1 LGIEIRNFSSLEKCL
16 GFSTKENK
24 IYKKALTH
32 KSFNKNWNNER
43 LEFLGDAVLS
53 SVVSESLFLQSPDQE
68 EGGLSL
74 KRDAIISRSNLNK
87 IAKRN
92 FINVSFL
99 YKTKTI
105 SENMYGNYLEAI
117 IGAIYLDKGLLVTKE
132 FIQRLVLTGEE
143 ISVKNQDFK
152 SELYL
157 LAKKQRQKI
166 NFVQLEQSGPDHK
179 KSHKI
184 GLMIDEKIVD
194 SCWSPT
200 IKDAE
205 IKLSKKRLSQIK

>member
-1 LGIEIRNFSSLEKCL
+1 M
-16 GFSTKENK
+16 
-24 IYKKALTH
+24 
-32 KSFNKNWNNER
+32 
-43 LEFLGDAVLS
+43 EFLGDAVLS
-53 SVVSESLFLQSPDQE
+53 SVVSESLFLQSPNQE
-68 EGGLSL
+68 EGGLSF
-74 KRDAIISRSNLNK
+74 KRDAIISRINLNK

-92 FINVSFL
+92 FKKVFFY
-99 YKTKTI
+99 YKTKSI
-105 SENMYGNYLEAI
+105 SENMYGNFLEAI
-117 IGAIYLDKGLLVTKE
+117 IGAIYLDKGLLPTKQ
-132 FIQRLVLTGEE
+132 FVQRLILTGEE

-205 IKLSKKRLSQIK
+205 IKLSKKRLSQII

>member
-1 LGIEIRNFSSLEKCL
+1 M
-16 GFSTKENK
+16 
-24 IYKKALTH
+24 
-32 KSFNKNWNNER
+32 
-43 LEFLGDAVLS
+43 EFLGDAVLS
-53 SVVSESLFLQSPDQE
+53 SVVSESLFLKSPEQE
-68 EGGLSL
+68 EGVLSL

-92 FINVSFL
+92 FQNVSFY
-99 YKTKTI
+99 YKTKSI
-105 SENMYGNYLEAI
+105 SENMYGNFLEAI
-117 IGAIYLDKGLLVTKE
+117 IGAIYLDKGLLPTKQ
-132 FIQRLVLTGEE
+132 FIQRFILTGEE

-184 GLMIDEKIVD
+184 GLMIDAKIVD

-205 IKLSKKRLSQIK
+205 IKLSKKMLSQIK

>member
-1 LGIEIRNFSSLEKCL
+1 M
-16 GFSTKENK
+16 
-24 IYKKALTH
+24 
-32 KSFNKNWNNER
+32 
-43 LEFLGDAVLS
+43 EFLGDAVLS
-53 SVVSESLFLQSPDQE
+53 SVVSENLFLQSPDQE

-92 FINVSFL
+92 FKNVSFH
-99 YKTKTI
+99 YKTKSI
-105 SENMYGNYLEAI
+105 SENMYGNFLEAI
-117 IGAIYLDKGLLVTKE
+117 IGAIYLDKGLLPTKH
-132 FIQRLVLTGEE
+132 FIQRLILTGEE

-157 LAKKQRQKI
+157 LAKKRQQKI

>member
-1 LGIEIRNFSSLEKCL
+1 
-16 GFSTKENK
+16 
-24 IYKKALTH
+24 
-32 KSFNKNWNNER
+32 
-43 LEFLGDAVLS
+43 
-53 SVVSESLFLQSPDQE
+53 
-68 EGGLSL
+68 
-74 KRDAIISRSNLNK
+74 
-87 IAKRN
+87 
-92 FINVSFL
+92 
-99 YKTKTI
+99 
-105 SENMYGNYLEAI
+105 MYGNFLEAI
-117 IGAIYLDKGLLVTKE
+117 IGAIYLDKGLLPTKH
-132 FIQRLVLTGEE
+132 FIQRLILTGEE

>member
-1 LGIEIRNFSSLEKCL
+1 
-16 GFSTKENK
+16 
-24 IYKKALTH
+24 
-32 KSFNKNWNNER
+32 

-92 FINVSFL
+92 FKKVSFY
-99 YKTKTI
+99 YKTKSV

-117 IGAIYLDKGLLVTKE
+117 IGAIYLDKGLLATKE
-132 FIQRLVLTGEE
+132 FIQRLILTGEE

>member
-1 LGIEIRNFSSLEKCL
+1 M
-16 GFSTKENK
+16 
-24 IYKKALTH
+24 
-32 KSFNKNWNNER
+32 
-43 LEFLGDAVLS
+43 
-53 SVVSESLFLQSPDQE
+53 
-68 EGGLSL
+68 

-92 FINVSFL
+92 FKNVSFY
-99 YKTKTI
+99 YKTKSI

-117 IGAIYLDKGLLVTKE
+117 IGAIYLDKGLLATKE
-132 FIQRLVLTGEE
+132 FIQRLILTGEE

-205 IKLSKKRLSQIK
+205 IKLSKKMLSQIK

>member
-1 LGIEIRNFSSLEKCL
+1 M
-16 GFSTKENK
+16 
-24 IYKKALTH
+24 
-32 KSFNKNWNNER
+32 
-43 LEFLGDAVLS
+43 EFLGDAVLS
-53 SVVSESLFLQSPDQE
+53 SVVSESLFLQSPNQE

-92 FINVSFL
+92 LLEASFH
-99 YKTKTI
+99 YKTKFI
-105 SENMYGNYLEAI
+105 SENMYGNFLEAI
-117 IGAIYLDKGLLVTKE
+117 IGAIYIDKGLLTTKQ
-132 FIQRLVLTGEE
+132 FVQRLILTGEE
-143 ISVKNQDFK
+143 VSEKNQDFK

-194 SCWSPT
+194 SCWSST
-200 IKDAE
+200 IKGAE
-205 IKLSKKRLSQIK
+205 IKLSKKTLSQIK

>member
-1 LGIEIRNFSSLEKCL
+1 M
-16 GFSTKENK
+16 
-24 IYKKALTH
+24 
-32 KSFNKNWNNER
+32 
-43 LEFLGDAVLS
+43 
-53 SVVSESLFLQSPDQE
+53 
-68 EGGLSL
+68 

-92 FINVSFL
+92 FKNVSF
-99 YKTKTI
+99 YCKTKSI

-117 IGAIYLDKGLLVTKE
+117 IGAIYLDKGLLATKE
-132 FIQRLVLTGEE
+132 FIQRLILTGEE

-194 SCWSPT
+194 SCWSST

-205 IKLSKKRLSQIK
+205 TKLSKKMLSQIK

>member
-1 LGIEIRNFSSLEKCL
+1 M

-43 LEFLGDAVLS
+43 LEFLGDAILS

-92 FINVSFL
+92 FKNVSFH
-99 YKTKTI
+99 YKTKSI
-105 SENMYGNYLEAI
+105 SENMYGNFLEAI
-117 IGAIYLDKGLLVTKE
+117 IGAIYLDKGLLPTKQ
-132 FIQRLVLTGEE
+132 FIQRLILTGEE
-143 ISVKNQDFK
+143 VSVKNQDFK

-157 LAKKQRQKI
+157 LAKKKRKKI
-166 NFVQLEQSGPDHK
+166 NFVL
-179 KSHKI
+179 
-184 GLMIDEKIVD
+184 
-194 SCWSPT
+194 
-200 IKDAE
+200 
-205 IKLSKKRLSQIK
+205 

>member
-1 LGIEIRNFSSLEKCL
+1 M
-16 GFSTKENK
+16 
-24 IYKKALTH
+24 
-32 KSFNKNWNNER
+32 
-43 LEFLGDAVLS
+43 GDAVLS
-53 SVVSESLFLQSPDQE
+53 CVVSESLFFQSPEQE
-68 EGGLSL
+68 EGELSL
-74 KRDAIISRSNLNK
+74 KRDAIISRNNLNK

-92 FINVSFL
+92 FKNVCF
-99 YKTKTI
+99 YYNTKSI
-105 SENMYGNYLEAI
+105 SDNMYGNFLEAI
-117 IGAIYLDKGLLVTKE
+117 IGAIYLDKGLLPAKHFV
-132 FIQRLVLTGEE
+132 QRLILTGEE

-157 LAKKQRQKI
+157 LAKKRQQKI

>member
-1 LGIEIRNFSSLEKCL
+1 M
-16 GFSTKENK
+16 
-24 IYKKALTH
+24 
-32 KSFNKNWNNER
+32 
-43 LEFLGDAVLS
+43 EFLGDAILS
-53 SVVSESLFLQSPDQE
+53 SVVSESLFLQSPDQD
-68 EGGLSL
+68 EGDLSL

-92 FINVSFL
+92 FKNVSFH
-99 YKTKTI
+99 YKTKYI
-105 SENMYGNYLEAI
+105 SENMFGNFLEAI
-117 IGAIYLDKGLLVTKE
+117 IGAIYLDKGLLPTKH
-132 FIQRLVLTGEE
+132 FIQRLILTGEE

-157 LAKKQRQKI
+157 LAKKRQQKI